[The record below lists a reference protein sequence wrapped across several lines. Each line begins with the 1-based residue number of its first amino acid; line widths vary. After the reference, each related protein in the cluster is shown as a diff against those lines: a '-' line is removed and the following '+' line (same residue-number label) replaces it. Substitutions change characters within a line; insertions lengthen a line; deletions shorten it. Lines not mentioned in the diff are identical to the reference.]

1 MIPILFATGASH
13 LWSAVAILGLAA
25 AAHQGWSS
33 NLYAVVSDT
42 VPRGSVAS
50 VMGIGGAAG
59 AIGGMIMA
67 QYVGHAL
74 ESFGSYWPVFVWASS
89 AYLIALLILHLL
101 LPRIGEAE
109 AGAET
114 GPGPAVV

>member
-1 MIPILFATGASH
+1 MGHSSHTRNASH
-13 LWSAVAILGLAA
+13 GAVTIPLARRTTRIGRVA
-25 AAHQGWSS
+25 A
-33 NLYAVVSDT
+33 AVVSDT